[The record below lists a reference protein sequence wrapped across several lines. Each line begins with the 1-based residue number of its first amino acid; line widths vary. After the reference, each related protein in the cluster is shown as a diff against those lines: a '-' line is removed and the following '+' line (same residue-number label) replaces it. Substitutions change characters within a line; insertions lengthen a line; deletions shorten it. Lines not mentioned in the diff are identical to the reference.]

1 MCQLLQVCQL
11 HGAAN
16 NNKTLLDGLRATR
29 WALCYAGQHG
39 CIAASEAVATPLP
52 AEPFKKPR
60 CMPAA
65 SCPKGFPSL
74 HSLLINTFPPPA
86 LLRAGPAAPVAQRP
100 AAVADLPHRPA
111 ADLLCP
117 AGWLGCW
124 GPQPPWPAALHAGL
138 SGGGAAGGRWVEH
151 APHCLRGRGTAG
163 FIAAGIV
170 VALFIVDRDELP
182 QRQRHLDTIDELSV
196 LPAKVPQSMPHTR
209 DMVQAWLDGFL
220 AMRQPAIAAQQRCER
235 TLCAISM
242 ITQLVCP
249 QSEVDAWVAAAA
261 QARQAAAAQE
271 QPSTAAQ
278 LLTVAAGAGQP
289 QGGEAPPQQAAA
301 EQEAAG

>member
-1 MCQLLQVCQL
+1 MLPEAWRGSRARMAPLRPDAQPLRLLCCAQGLPRLWRSGQRLWLTCRIALLPIYFALLGGWAV
-11 HGAAN
+11 GA
-16 NNKTLLDGLRATR
+16 L
-29 WALCYAGQHG
+29 
-39 CIAASEAVATPLP
+39 
-52 AEPFKKPR
+52 
-60 CMPAA
+60 
-65 SCPKGFPSL
+65 
-74 HSLLINTFPPPA
+74 SLLGLPPYMPGF
-86 LLRAGPAAPVAQRP
+86 R
-100 AAVADLPHRPA
+100 AAVQLAGVGWSM
-111 ADLLCP
+111 LLI
-117 AGWLGCW
+117 AFV
-124 GPQPPWPAALHAGL
+124 
-138 SGGGAAGGRWVEH
+138 GGALTTSSFLA
-151 APHCLRGRGTAG
+151 ATAG

-182 QRQRHLDTIDELSV
+182 QRQRHLDSIDELSG
-196 LPAKVPQSMPHTR
+196 LPAEVPQSMPHTR
-209 DMVQAWLDGFL
+209 DMVQAWVDGFL
-220 AMRQPAIAAQQRCER
+220 AMRPPAIAAQQRCER

-261 QARQAAAAQE
+261 QARRAAAAQE